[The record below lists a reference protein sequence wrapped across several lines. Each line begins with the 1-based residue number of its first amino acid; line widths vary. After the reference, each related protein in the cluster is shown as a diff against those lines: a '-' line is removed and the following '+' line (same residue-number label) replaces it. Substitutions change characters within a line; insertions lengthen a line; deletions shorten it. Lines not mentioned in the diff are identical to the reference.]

1 MAGKTA
7 PEAQPKR
14 RMTRPKFAWPKFAWP
29 RGSRLGRL
37 IIGLNLLALAVLLGG
52 ALVLN
57 ELRSGLIN
65 TRIDSLTTQ
74 GELIANVIDL
84 AATEGDPEPS
94 LMADRA
100 SDILQSLFIPRSQ
113 RARLFDAQGNQLAD
127 SYVVADRVESK
138 VLPPARKPGQP
149 AFGLPTRDPDTKPEV
164 AEAARQAL
172 AAEIAQAKL
181 GEPVAGTRIDEM
193 GERVVSVSIP
203 IQHVR
208 AILGVLTLEAGDVDQ
223 IIAAER
229 KALLPFALIAIATTL
244 ISSFLLNRLIAQPVL
259 RMASAADRVRLDGA
273 RAISL
278 PDISDRK
285 DELGDLSRALE
296 EMTDS
301 MSERMDAIE
310 RFAADVAHEI
320 KNPLTSIRSAIETL
334 DLVTDPAARA
344 RLLNILQQDVTRLDR
359 LVTDIS
365 NASRLD
371 AELSREAPRTFE
383 LNGLL
388 TEVIHL
394 YEAQLRPGEAPGS
407 VKVTFDA
414 KRAPQHARI
423 VARETPMGQVFRNL
437 IDNARS
443 FSAADGEVRVTLSRD
458 PGLRDNHNRLVVTV
472 DDDGPGIPPDNL
484 ETIFERFYTSRP
496 KGKAFGGN
504 SGLGLSIARQ
514 IVEAHGG
521 TIGAENRKDA
531 EGKVIGARFRVDLPE
546 ASVHGPHHHGG
557 SRDSQRESQRD
568 SQRDGGARE

>member
-1 MAGKTA
+1 MAAESGAKGGWSQRLSG
-7 PEAQPKR
+7 PR
-14 RMTRPKFAWPKFAWP
+14 FAWPK
-29 RGSRLGRL
+29 GSRLGRL

-57 ELRSGLIN
+57 ELRSGLIKA
-65 TRIDSLTTQ
+65 RIDSLTTQ

-84 AATEGDPEPS
+84 GATEGDPEPR
-94 LMADRA
+94 LAPDRA
-100 SDILQSLFIPRSQ
+100 SDLLERLFIPRSQ
-113 RARLFDAQGNQLAD
+113 RARLFDAEGNTLAD
-127 SYVVADRVESK
+127 SYIVADRVEAK
-138 VLPPARKPGQP
+138 ALPPARKAGQAP
-149 AFGLPTRDPDTKPEV
+149 FGLAPTDPDIKPRV
-164 AEAARQAL
+164 AEAAREAL
-172 AAEIAQAKL
+172 TAEIARAKL
-181 GEPVAGTRIDEM
+181 GEAVAGTRRDEM

-203 IQHVR
+203 IRHVR
-208 AILGVLTLEAGDVDQ
+208 AVLGVLTLEAGGVDQ
-223 IIAAER
+223 IIAGER

-259 RMASAADRVRLDGA
+259 RMARAADRVRLDGA

-334 DLVTDPAARA
+334 DIVTDPKARA
-344 RLLNILQQDVTRLDR
+344 RLLGILQQDVTRLDR

-371 AELSREAPRTFE
+371 AELSREAPRAFE
-383 LNGLL
+383 LNLL
-388 TEVIHL
+388 LAEVIHL
-394 YEAQLRPGEAPGS
+394 YEAQLRPGDAPGS
-407 VKVTFDA
+407 VRVTFDA
-414 KRAPQHARI
+414 TAAPQHSRV
-423 VARETPMGQVFRNL
+423 VARETPIGQVFRNL

-443 FSAADGEVRVTLSRD
+443 FSAADGEVRVTLARD
-458 PGLRDNHNRLVVTV
+458 PGLRDHGRLIVTV

-521 TIGAENRKDA
+521 VMRAENRKNA
-531 EGKVIGARFRVDLPE
+531 EGEVIGARFRVDLPE
-546 ASVHGPHHHGG
+546 ASANPHANHHEGG
-557 SRDSQRESQRD
+557 RH
-568 SQRDGGARE
+568 GGARE